1 MKRFFL
7 IISLFTAAISWADE
21 KVISVL
27 YFDNTTKNEDY
38 EWLRKGL
45 ADMLI
50 TDLSSSPR
58 IKVVERENLE
68 KVLKEQQLQLAGVVS
83 DKNAVELGELLQAR
97 TLIYGSFV
105 IQGKN
110 IRVDAKITDVE
121 SGKIQ
126 DSMKVEGSV
135 EDVLGL
141 QQEFAKRVFLQLVLE
156 PMAVGD
162 SPDTENV
169 TAVKN
174 YYEGM
179 DLMDRGKIDEA
190 MKKFKKSSELDPMF
204 IKPQKSMEEAY
215 RFLKDFKKLRYQREI
230 KELYE
235 TAAAIKKRLNEKP
248 FRTYADLVMASGY
261 AQLTPEEREAFNK
274 KYVAYYKGD
283 TPVQLG
289 WNYMLTLEEIG
300 DKSKEYFED
309 EATYKSMLQEMIK
322 VSKMIRKK
330 YPKDSFLPEVIYQ
343 ELMAQYW
350 LENYKESKAIAEELM
365 LNYPDYR
372 MMWAVEDFYENS
384 LGYLEGKK

>member
-204 IKPQKSMEEAY
+204 IKP
-215 RFLKDFKKLRYQREI
+215 L
-230 KELYE
+230 
-235 TAAAIKKRLNEKP
+235 
-248 FRTYADLVMASGY
+248 
-261 AQLTPEEREAFNK
+261 
-274 KYVAYYKGD
+274 
-283 TPVQLG
+283 
-289 WNYMLTLEEIG
+289 
-300 DKSKEYFED
+300 
-309 EATYKSMLQEMIK
+309 
-322 VSKMIRKK
+322 
-330 YPKDSFLPEVIYQ
+330 FLP
-343 ELMAQYW
+343 
-350 LENYKESKAIAEELM
+350 
-365 LNYPDYR
+365 
-372 MMWAVEDFYENS
+372 
-384 LGYLEGKK
+384 G